1 MSKPKSLYIID
12 GSSYIFRAYF
22 GIRQFLSTS
31 TGFPTNALYGFINM
45 LQKVVKDEKPDYLC
59 VAFDSKEKTFR
70 HDIYPEYKAN
80 RDAPPEDLVK
90 QFPFFEPLVAAYNI
104 ASVRVPGFE
113 ADDIIGTLALK
124 GAKAGYHVV
133 IVSGD
138 KDMMQLVSP
147 EVQML
152 DTMKNKWFG
161 IKEVE
166 EKFGVLPEKV
176 IEVMGLM
183 GDSSDHIPGVKG
195 VGPKTAMEL
204 IQKYGSIDELYK
216 CIDEIEKK
224 KLKEKLVQDKELALL
239 SRKLVTIDTGMKLD
253 CSLDDLKVRPSKNED
268 LKKLFSE
275 FEFSSMLT
283 GLEESDG
290 GNGEESKV
298 ITESIKQNY
307 ETVLTEADFNKWIEK
322 LKKNKIFALDLET
335 TSLRPVK
342 ARAVGIS
349 FSCDAGEACYI
360 PLAHSYLGV
369 PDQLEV
375 TWVFGKLKPLLEDP
389 NIKKVGQNIKYD
401 FIVLKNEGIHL
412 QGITFDTMLASYLLN
427 PSSRGHNLDALA
439 LEHLG
444 HTTIK
449 YKDVVGT
456 ASKEI
461 CFDAVDVERAT
472 EYAAEDSDITWRL
485 YGKLS
490 ALLKNDDLQ
499 IFEKLELPLLEVLGD
514 MELQGMALNKPHLQK
529 LSQKI
534 HELLQ
539 QKEKEIYDLA
549 GEQFNINSPKQL
561 SVILFEK
568 LELPVIKKTKSGLS
582 TDVSVLE
589 ELSSEHELP
598 EAILIY
604 RQMGKLKSTYVDA
617 LQEEIF
623 NKTGRVHTSFNQSV
637 AATGRLSSSNPNLQ
651 NIPIRTEMG
660 REIRKSFIA
669 EGENKLLSADY
680 SQVELRILAHLSEDE
695 SLMDAFLNGED
706 IHTRTA
712 MEIFGTTANRL
723 DAEARRMAKAVNF
736 GIVYGLSAFGLSQQL
751 KIYPKEAKKF
761 IDQYFQLYRN
771 VKVYMEKT
779 IEDARQTGYT
789 LTLMNRKRYL
799 PDLNSK
805 NRQAREAA
813 ERIAINSPVQ
823 GSAADLIK
831 LAMINLDREIKQR
844 KLKSRMILQV
854 HDELVFECLLEEEE
868 EMRELV
874 RREMEEVMP
883 LKVPLTVDMGW
894 GENWNDAH

>member
-1 MSKPKSLYIID
+1 MSKTKSLYIID

-31 TGFPTNALYGFINM
+31 KGFPTNALYGFINM
-45 LQKVVKDEKPDYLC
+45 LQKVVRDEKPDYLC

-70 HDIYPEYKAN
+70 HDIYPDYKAN

-90 QFPFFEPLVAAYNI
+90 QFPYFEPLVDAFNI
-104 ASVRVPGFE
+104 SSIRIPGFE
-113 ADDIIGTLALK
+113 ADDIIGTLALQ
-124 GAKAGYHVV
+124 GSQAGYRVV

-147 EVQML
+147 KVQML

-161 IKEVE
+161 EKEVE
-166 EKFGVLPEKV
+166 EKFGVSPEKV

-195 VGPKTAMEL
+195 VGPKTATEL
-204 IQKYGSIDELYK
+204 IQKYGSIDQLYK

-224 KLKEKLVQDKELALL
+224 KLKEKLVNDKEFALL
-239 SRKLVTIDTGMKLD
+239 SRKLVTIDTKMKLD
-253 CSLDDLKVRPSKNED
+253 CSLEDLKVRPSKNED

-275 FEFSSMLT
+275 FEFSSMLS
-283 GLEESDG
+283 GLEEG
-290 GNGEESKV
+290 TEEKGEEFEPLQKS
-298 ITESIKQNY
+298 Y
-307 ETVLTEADFNKWIEK
+307 ETILTEAAFNKWIEK

-335 TSLRPVK
+335 TSLQPVK

-349 FSCDAGEACYI
+349 FSCSAGEACYI

-369 PDQLEV
+369 PEQLAMD
-375 TWVFGKLKPLLEDP
+375 WVFEKLKPILEDP

-412 QGITFDTMLASYLLN
+412 QGIVFDTMLASYLLN
-427 PSSRGHNLDALA
+427 PSSRGHNMDALA

-449 YKDVVGT
+449 YKEVVGT

-461 CFDAVDVERAT
+461 GFAEVEVERAT
-472 EYAAEDSDITWRL
+472 DYAAEDSDITWRL
-485 YGKLS
+485 YEKLS
-490 ALLKNDDLQ
+490 KLLKGDDLK
-499 IFEKLELPLLEVLGD
+499 IFEKLELPLLQVLGD
-514 MELQGMALNKPHLQK
+514 MELQGMALDKPHLQK
-529 LSQKI
+529 LSLKI
-534 HELLQ
+534 HQLLTE
-539 QKEKEIYDLA
+539 KEKEIYELA

-561 SVILFEK
+561 SVVLFEK
-568 LELPVIKKTKSGLS
+568 LELPVIKKTKSGYS

-589 ELSSEHELP
+589 ELAAEHDLP
-598 EAILIY
+598 EVVLLY
-604 RQMGKLKSTYVDA
+604 RQLGKLKSTYVDA

-651 NIPIRTEMG
+651 NIPIRTELG

-680 SQVELRILAHLSEDE
+680 SQIELRILAHLSEDE
-695 SLMDAFLNGED
+695 ALIDAFVNGED

-712 MEIFGTTANRL
+712 IEIFGTTAERL

-736 GIVYGLSAFGLSQQL
+736 GIVYGLSAFGLSRQL
-751 KIYPKEAKKF
+751 KIFPKDAKKF
-761 IDQYFQLYRN
+761 IDQYFELYRN
-771 VKVYMEKT
+771 VKIYMEKT
-779 IEDARQTGYT
+779 VEVAKETGYT

-813 ERIAINSPVQ
+813 ERVAINSPVQ

-831 LAMINLDREIKQR
+831 LAMISLDREIKKK
-844 KLKSRMILQV
+844 KLESRMILQV
-854 HDELVFECLLEEEE
+854 HDELVFECPPHEEE
-868 EMRELV
+868 EMRSLV
-874 RREMEEVMP
+874 KKEMEEVMP
-883 LKVPLTVDMGW
+883 LKVPLVVDMGW

>member
-1 MSKPKSLYIID
+1 MDKSKSLYIID

-31 TGFPTNALYGFINM
+31 KGFPTNALYGFINM

-70 HDIYPEYKAN
+70 HDIYPDYKAN
-80 RDAPPEDLVK
+80 RDAPPEDLAK
-90 QFPFFEPLVAAYNI
+90 QFPYFEPLVDAFNI
-104 ASVRVPGFE
+104 SSIRIPGYE

-124 GAKAGYHVV
+124 GSKAGFRVV

-147 EVQML
+147 KVQML
-152 DTMKNKWFG
+152 DTMKNKRIG
-161 IKEVE
+161 IDEVK
-166 EKFGVLPEKV
+166 EKFGVPPEKV

-195 VGPKTAMEL
+195 VGPKTATEL
-204 IQKYGSIDELYK
+204 IQKYGSIKELYK

-239 SRKLVTIDTGMKLD
+239 SRKLVTIDTAMKLE

-268 LKKLFSE
+268 LRKLFSE
-275 FEFSSMLT
+275 FEFSSMLAV
-283 GLEESDG
+283 LESES
-290 GNGEESKV
+290 EETSK
-298 ITESIKQNY
+298 TTRPLKKNY
-307 ETVLTEADFNKWIEK
+307 ETVLTEVAFNKWIKK

-335 TSLRPVK
+335 TSLRPVQ
-342 ARAVGIS
+342 ARAVGVS
-349 FSCDAGEACYI
+349 FSCDTGEACYI

-369 PDQLEV
+369 PDQLGV
-375 TWVFGKLKPLLEDP
+375 DWVFDKLKPILEDP
-389 NIKKVGQNIKYD
+389 EIKKVGQNIKYD
-401 FIVLKNEGIHL
+401 FIVLKNEGVQL
-412 QGITFDTMLASYLLN
+412 QGIAFDTMLASYLLN
-427 PSSRGHNLDALA
+427 PSSRGHNMDALA

-461 CFDAVDVERAT
+461 GFDEVQIDRAT
-472 EYAAEDSDITWRL
+472 EYAAEDADITWRL
-485 YGKLS
+485 YEKLS
-490 ALLKNDDLQ
+490 SLLKGDDLK
-499 IFEKLELPLLEVLGD
+499 IFEKLELPLLKVLGD
-514 MELQGMALNKPHLQK
+514 MELEGMALDKPHLQK

-534 HELLQ
+534 HLLLVEQ
-539 QKEKEIYDLA
+539 EKEIYELA

-568 LELPVIKKTKSGLS
+568 LELPVIKKTKTGYS

-589 ELSSEHELP
+589 ELSADHELP
-598 EAILIY
+598 EVILLY
-604 RQMGKLKSTYVDA
+604 RQLAKLKSTYVDA

-623 NKTGRVHTSFNQSV
+623 GKTVRVHTSFNQSV

-669 EGENKLLSADY
+669 EKGNKILSADY
-680 SQVELRILAHLSEDE
+680 SQVELRVLAHLSEDE
-695 SLMDAFLNGED
+695 SLIDAFINGED

-712 MEIFGTTANRL
+712 IEIFGTTAERL
-723 DAEARRMAKAVNF
+723 DAQARRMAKAVNF
-736 GIVYGLSAFGLSQQL
+736 GIVYGLSAFGLSRQL
-751 KIYPKEAKKF
+751 KIFPKEAKKF
-761 IDQYFQLYRN
+761 IDKYFELYKN
-771 VKVYMEKT
+771 VKIYMERT
-779 IEDARQTGYT
+779 VEDARDIGYT

-799 PDLNSK
+799 PDLSSK

-831 LAMINLDREIKQR
+831 LAMINLDRKIAQK
-844 KLKSRMILQV
+844 KLNSRMILQV
-854 HDELVFECLLEEEE
+854 HDELLFECPSEEEE
-868 EMRELV
+868 VMRALV
-874 RREMEEVMP
+874 KKEMEEVMA
-883 LKVPLTVDMGW
+883 LKVPLVVDIGW
-894 GENWNDAH
+894 GDNWNDAH

>member
-1 MSKPKSLYIID
+1 MSKSKSLYIID

-90 QFPFFEPLVAAYNI
+90 QFPYFEPLVSAYNI

-124 GAKAGYHVV
+124 GAKAGYRVV

-138 KDMMQLVSP
+138 KDMMQLISP

-166 EKFGVLPEKV
+166 EKFGVPPEKV

-195 VGPKTAMEL
+195 VGPKTATEL

-216 CIDEIEKK
+216 SIDEIEKK

-239 SRKLVTIDTGMKLD
+239 SRKLVTIDTSMKLD

-283 GLEESDG
+283 GLEESDE
-290 GNGEESKV
+290 NSSEERKG
-298 ITESIKQNY
+298 IAESIKQNY
-307 ETVLTEADFNKWIEK
+307 ETVLTEADFNKWIKK

-349 FSCDAGEACYI
+349 FSCYAGEACYI

-369 PDQLEV
+369 PDQLRV
-375 TWVFGKLKPLLEDP
+375 TWVFEKLKPLLEDP

-412 QGITFDTMLASYLLN
+412 QGIAFDTMLASYLLN

-439 LEHLG
+439 LEHLS

-461 CFDAVDVERAT
+461 GFEAVDVKRAT
-472 EYAAEDSDITWRL
+472 EYAAEDSDVTWRL
-485 YGKLS
+485 YEKLS
-490 ALLKNDDLQ
+490 VLLKGDDLK

-514 MELQGMALNKPHLQK
+514 MELQGMALDKSHLQK

-568 LELPVIKKTKSGLS
+568 LELPVIKKTKSGFS

-589 ELSSEHELP
+589 ELSAEHDLP
-598 EAILIY
+598 EDILIY

-651 NIPIRTEMG
+651 NIPIRTSMG

-669 EGENKLLSADY
+669 EEDNKLLSADY

-813 ERIAINSPVQ
+813 ERVAINSPVQ

-854 HDELVFECLLEEEE
+854 HDELVFECLPKEEE

-874 RREMEEVMP
+874 KKEMEEVMP
-883 LKVPLTVDMGW
+883 LKVPLLVDMGW

>member
-1 MSKPKSLYIID
+1 MDKSKSLYIID

-31 TGFPTNALYGFINM
+31 KGFPTNALYGFINM

-70 HDIYPEYKAN
+70 HDIYPDYKAN
-80 RDAPPEDLVK
+80 RDAPPEDLAK
-90 QFPFFEPLVAAYNI
+90 QFPYFEPLVDAFNI
-104 ASVRVPGFE
+104 SSIRIPGYE

-124 GAKAGYHVV
+124 GSKAGFRVV

-138 KDMMQLVSP
+138 KDMMQLVGSK
-147 EVQML
+147 VQML
-152 DTMKNKWFG
+152 DTMKNKRIG
-161 IKEVE
+161 VDEVK
-166 EKFGVLPEKV
+166 EKFGVPPEKV

-195 VGPKTAMEL
+195 VGPKTATEL
-204 IQKYGSIDELYK
+204 IQKYGSIKELYK

-224 KLKEKLVQDKELALL
+224 KLKEKLVQDKERALL
-239 SRKLVTIDTGMKLD
+239 SRKLVTIDTAMKLE
-253 CSLDDLKVRPSKNED
+253 CSLDDLKVRPSKHED
-268 LKKLFSE
+268 LRKLFSE
-275 FEFSSMLT
+275 FEFSSMLA
-283 GLEESDG
+283 GLEG
-290 GNGEESKV
+290 GSEETSK
-298 ITESIKQNY
+298 TTRPLKNNY
-307 ETVLTEADFNKWIEK
+307 ETVLTETAFNKWIKK

-335 TSLRPVK
+335 TSLRPVQ
-342 ARAVGIS
+342 ARAVGVS
-349 FSCDAGEACYI
+349 FSCNTGEACYI

-369 PDQLEV
+369 PDQLGV
-375 TWVFGKLKPLLEDP
+375 DWVFDKLKPILEDP
-389 NIKKVGQNIKYD
+389 EIKKVGQNIKYD
-401 FIVLKNEGIHL
+401 FIVLKNEGVQL
-412 QGITFDTMLASYLLN
+412 QGIAFDTMLASYLLN
-427 PSSRGHNLDALA
+427 PSSRAHNMDALA
-439 LEHLG
+439 LEYLG

-461 CFDAVDVERAT
+461 GFDQVQIDRAT
-472 EYAAEDSDITWRL
+472 EYAAEDADITWRL
-485 YGKLS
+485 YEKLS
-490 ALLKNDDLQ
+490 GLLKGDDLK

-514 MELQGMALNKPHLQK
+514 MELQGMALDKPHLQK
-529 LSQKI
+529 LSQRI
-534 HELLQ
+534 HLLLTEQ
-539 QKEKEIYDLA
+539 EKEIYELA

-568 LELPVIKKTKSGLS
+568 LELPVIKKTKTGYS

-589 ELSSEHELP
+589 ELSAEHELP
-598 EAILIY
+598 EVILLY
-604 RQMGKLKSTYVDA
+604 RQLAKLKSTYVDA

-623 NKTGRVHTSFNQSV
+623 GKTVRVHTSFNQSV

-669 EGENKLLSADY
+669 EESNKILSADY
-680 SQVELRILAHLSEDE
+680 SQVELRVLAHMSEDD
-695 SLMDAFLNGED
+695 SLIDAFINGED

-712 MEIFGTTANRL
+712 VEIFGTTAERL
-723 DAEARRMAKAVNF
+723 DAQARRMAKAVNF
-736 GIVYGLSAFGLSQQL
+736 GIVYGLSAFGLSRQL
-751 KIYPKEAKKF
+751 KIFPKEAKKF
-761 IDQYFQLYRN
+761 IDKYFELYKN
-771 VKVYMEKT
+771 VKIYMERTVK
-779 IEDARQTGYT
+779 DARDIGYT

-831 LAMINLDREIKQR
+831 LAMINLDREIAQK
-844 KLKSRMILQV
+844 KLNSRMILQV
-854 HDELVFECLLEEEE
+854 HDELVFECPSEEEE
-868 EMRELV
+868 EMRALV
-874 RREMEEVMP
+874 KKEMEEVMP
-883 LKVPLTVDMGW
+883 LKVPLVVDIGW
-894 GENWNDAH
+894 GDNWNDAH